1 MPTRLA
7 LPQLRPLDFQLF
19 TGLDVPDPITFVV
32 SPQWCNRPQL
42 YPRQATLLKVIFLR
56 NDLLT
61 EYDHMVLDEWEESF
75 RKSGNNGITPGI
87 RTRMASLA
95 LQGYSYFREVLL
107 VLGRRAGKG
116 YVSALAMSYV
126 LWKFMAKGDPQGHY
140 GIDRDKQL
148 ALFVYAGKKQQAREN
163 LWKDVVAVVRG
174 APCFTPYISRALG
187 ENLTVFAPHDFV
199 RMKKLAKRGIQTVSD
214 LATFTIQPKEAT
226 LMSARGPASCVLAF
240 DEMAHVV
247 NVGANRSAEEVYGCL
262 DPETPV
268 LGADLVWRPLK
279 DVQTGDQVVAIDEY
293 AADGSQRKMRTATVI
308 GKYTVRKKAL
318 RLTFDDGSSVVCS
331 ANHRWLKLSA
341 KGAEW
346 VMAGDPQA
354 DDPVPNRDAAW
365 ALWQQNR
372 GVPGIAADL
381 GLSQHQVRE
390 LLKQRGVELP
400 GGRKS
405 KRDELYP
412 RAARMIA
419 DGAPLREAADQ
430 SGIPYQTLLRWH
442 REAGADPG
450 KNGPKRYHL
459 QVGDKIRY
467 LVDPW
472 ETDDT
477 RDGGWLAG
485 IYDGEGYIN
494 RRQANGKTGA
504 GFQVGVSQNPGVVL
518 QEIQEALDSFGFKY
532 TDVPPSENRPSKA
545 RQLLVRGIEDC
556 LRLLGQLRPHRL
568 LSYHQELWEGR
579 SPRGRGGNTPSKT
592 IVAIEQLPEQELIDL
607 ETSEKTF
614 VANGLISH
622 NSATP
627 SLDQFKLDGFII
639 DPSSPWQQVGQ
650 FYANWQMSLETDE
663 DDEPVYPYMMMLQ
676 LTSWEIYYDW
686 AQAHLLPMFPEDFCG
701 DLDEYVDQAQPG
713 FLPLKGAVQEF
724 DDRMEKLER
733 SNPDTFAV
741 ERRSQWQS
749 VVDAYLDPRKVEA
762 IFHPDLAMRSEAE
775 NLTMRYAG
783 HADPSKVNDNFGLA
797 IAHTIPV
804 GDDSGLMKVRFDL
817 IHHWMPS
824 EFPDNTID
832 YLEVTDRLWDI
843 IWGFKVDEF
852 TFDQHNCLA
861 ADTLIPTTD
870 GLLTLRELVDPGED
884 MGTGELRSVDREVQA
899 QHTTAFAGGGYRKG
913 VAATRKIRTKMGYV
927 IEATP
932 EHRVWVRKAKEKA
945 WHPDREWGWRP
956 AAEIEAGDWV
966 SVRRN
971 NVLATKEADLAFA
984 RPVKNGATSQH
995 WGVFRTSP
1003 TRWEAYG
1010 RKDGQRVQLGY
1021 FATEAEAGAVADDWR
1036 QRNATSHRLTRYPE
1050 TCTPELALA
1059 MGYLVA
1065 EGDVTAKGARF
1076 GNKDREALVSYGNA
1090 LAASF
1095 GGSWDYKY
1103 TDAWQGKHSYGW
1115 VRAGGYLGRY
1125 FTALGV
1131 GGRSQ
1136 EKTVP
1141 PVIRRSPVP
1150 VVSAFLRGLF
1160 EGDGGVTIARQ
1171 DYEEVAFHTTSERLA
1186 HEVQQL
1192 LLALGVFSTN
1202 WSGLYAYKGEKRPYW
1217 RLKVLGPDILDFAE
1231 KVGFDCSRKQAKLA
1245 EAVDRV
1251 LARGDKA
1258 GLRRKNNL
1266 HGDELW
1272 VRVTDIQESEAEC
1285 YDLSVPG
1292 PENFVSNGVIAHN
1305 SAMPIATLA
1314 RRVREHRAPKRM
1326 DVHEETATSQHNW
1339 QVAECFKVA
1348 INQGWVEAP
1357 PYETAELELKFLQL
1371 KTTATTNRVVHQDT
1385 GPVVHDDVAKS
1396 MMEVTWRLLADQVQA
1411 WSKGMLSELKPVFG
1425 QQGGINPY
1433 SRQQAPDQA
1442 LINQLSP
1449 AVRNMVR
1456 GGGLNPARNV
1466 YRRGR
1471 R

>member
-1 MPTRLA
+1 MATRLA

-61 EYDHMVLDEWEESF
+61 EYDHAVLDEWEESF

-247 NVGANRSAEEVYGCL
+247 NVGANRSAEEVY
-262 DPETPV
+262 
-268 LGADLVWRPLK
+268 
-279 DVQTGDQVVAIDEY
+279 
-293 AADGSQRKMRTATVI
+293 S
-308 GKYTVRKKAL
+308 
-318 RLTFDDGSSVVCS
+318 
-331 ANHRWLKLSA
+331 
-341 KGAEW
+341 
-346 VMAGDPQA
+346 
-354 DDPVPNRDAAW
+354 
-365 ALWQQNR
+365 
-372 GVPGIAADL
+372 
-381 GLSQHQVRE
+381 
-390 LLKQRGVELP
+390 
-400 GGRKS
+400 
-405 KRDELYP
+405 
-412 RAARMIA
+412 
-419 DGAPLREAADQ
+419 
-430 SGIPYQTLLRWH
+430 
-442 REAGADPG
+442 
-450 KNGPKRYHL
+450 
-459 QVGDKIRY
+459 
-467 LVDPW
+467 
-472 ETDDT
+472 
-477 RDGGWLAG
+477 
-485 IYDGEGYIN
+485 
-494 RRQANGKTGA
+494 
-504 GFQVGVSQNPGVVL
+504 
-518 QEIQEALDSFGFKY
+518 
-532 TDVPPSENRPSKA
+532 
-545 RQLLVRGIEDC
+545 
-556 LRLLGQLRPHRL
+556 
-568 LSYHQELWEGR
+568 
-579 SPRGRGGNTPSKT
+579 
-592 IVAIEQLPEQELIDL
+592 
-607 ETSEKTF
+607 
-614 VANGLISH
+614 
-622 NSATP
+622 SATP

-701 DLDEYVDQAQPG
+701 DLDEYIDQVQPG

-762 IFHPDLAMRSEAE
+762 IFNADLAMRSEAE

-797 IAHTIPV
+797 IAHTVPL
-804 GDDSGLMKVRFDL
+804 GDDSGLMKVRFDV

-832 YLEVTDRLWDI
+832 YLEVTDRLWDM
-843 IWGFKVDEF
+843 IWAFKVDEF
-852 TFDQHNCLA
+852 TFDQHN
-861 ADTLIPTTD
+861 
-870 GLLTLRELVDPGED
+870 
-884 MGTGELRSVDREVQA
+884 
-899 QHTTAFAGGGYRKG
+899 
-913 VAATRKIRTKMGYV
+913 
-927 IEATP
+927 
-932 EHRVWVRKAKEKA
+932 
-945 WHPDREWGWRP
+945 
-956 AAEIEAGDWV
+956 
-966 SVRRN
+966 
-971 NVLATKEADLAFA
+971 
-984 RPVKNGATSQH
+984 
-995 WGVFRTSP
+995 
-1003 TRWEAYG
+1003 
-1010 RKDGQRVQLGY
+1010 
-1021 FATEAEAGAVADDWR
+1021 
-1036 QRNATSHRLTRYPE
+1036 
-1050 TCTPELALA
+1050 
-1059 MGYLVA
+1059 
-1065 EGDVTAKGARF
+1065 
-1076 GNKDREALVSYGNA
+1076 
-1090 LAASF
+1090 
-1095 GGSWDYKY
+1095 
-1103 TDAWQGKHSYGW
+1103 
-1115 VRAGGYLGRY
+1115 
-1125 FTALGV
+1125 
-1131 GGRSQ
+1131 
-1136 EKTVP
+1136 
-1141 PVIRRSPVP
+1141 
-1150 VVSAFLRGLF
+1150 
-1160 EGDGGVTIARQ
+1160 
-1171 DYEEVAFHTTSERLA
+1171 
-1186 HEVQQL
+1186 
-1192 LLALGVFSTN
+1192 
-1202 WSGLYAYKGEKRPYW
+1202 
-1217 RLKVLGPDILDFAE
+1217 
-1231 KVGFDCSRKQAKLA
+1231 
-1245 EAVDRV
+1245 
-1251 LARGDKA
+1251 
-1258 GLRRKNNL
+1258 
-1266 HGDELW
+1266 
-1272 VRVTDIQESEAEC
+1272 
-1285 YDLSVPG
+1285 
-1292 PENFVSNGVIAHN
+1292 
-1305 SAMPIATLA
+1305 SAMPIATLV

-1326 DVHEETATSQHNW
+1326 DVHEETATAQHNW

-1411 WSKGMLSELKPVFG
+1411 WSRGMLSELKPVFG

-1456 GGGLNPARNV
+1456 GGGLNPARNAH
-1466 YRRGR
+1466 RRGR

>member
-247 NVGANRSAEEVYGCL
+247 NVGANRSAEEVY
-262 DPETPV
+262 
-268 LGADLVWRPLK
+268 
-279 DVQTGDQVVAIDEY
+279 
-293 AADGSQRKMRTATVI
+293 S
-308 GKYTVRKKAL
+308 
-318 RLTFDDGSSVVCS
+318 
-331 ANHRWLKLSA
+331 
-341 KGAEW
+341 
-346 VMAGDPQA
+346 
-354 DDPVPNRDAAW
+354 
-365 ALWQQNR
+365 
-372 GVPGIAADL
+372 
-381 GLSQHQVRE
+381 
-390 LLKQRGVELP
+390 
-400 GGRKS
+400 
-405 KRDELYP
+405 
-412 RAARMIA
+412 
-419 DGAPLREAADQ
+419 
-430 SGIPYQTLLRWH
+430 
-442 REAGADPG
+442 
-450 KNGPKRYHL
+450 
-459 QVGDKIRY
+459 
-467 LVDPW
+467 
-472 ETDDT
+472 
-477 RDGGWLAG
+477 
-485 IYDGEGYIN
+485 
-494 RRQANGKTGA
+494 
-504 GFQVGVSQNPGVVL
+504 
-518 QEIQEALDSFGFKY
+518 
-532 TDVPPSENRPSKA
+532 
-545 RQLLVRGIEDC
+545 
-556 LRLLGQLRPHRL
+556 
-568 LSYHQELWEGR
+568 
-579 SPRGRGGNTPSKT
+579 
-592 IVAIEQLPEQELIDL
+592 
-607 ETSEKTF
+607 
-614 VANGLISH
+614 
-622 NSATP
+622 SATP

-1115 VRAGGYLGRY
+1115 VRAGGHLGRY

>member
-1 MPTRLA
+1 MPSRLA
-7 LPQLRPLDFQLF
+7 LPARLGPLDYDMF
-19 TGLDVPDPITFVV
+19 TGLPVPDPITFVV
-32 SPQWCNRPQL
+32 GSQWCNRPQL

-61 EYDHMVLDEWEESF
+61 EYDHAVIDEWEESF
-75 RKSGNNGITPGI
+75 RKSGDNGITPGI

-116 YVSALAMSYV
+116 YVSALAMAYV
-126 LWKFMAKGDPQGHY
+126 LWRFMAKGDPQGHY

-163 LWKDVVAVVRG
+163 LWKDLVNVVQG
-174 APCFTPYISRALG
+174 APSFTKYISRALG
-187 ENLTVFAPHDFV
+187 ENLTVFAPYDFV
-199 RMKKLAKRGIQTVSD
+199 RLKDLRRRGIATERD
-214 LATFTIQPKEAT
+214 MATFTVQPKEAT

-247 NVGANRSAEEVYGCL
+247 ATGANRSAEQVYGCL

-293 AADGSQRKMRTATVI
+293 AADGSQRKMRTATVT
-308 GKYTVRKKAL
+308 GKHTVRKKAL

-331 ANHRWLKLSA
+331 ANHRWLKLNA

-354 DDPVPNRDAAW
+354 DDPVPARDAAW
-365 ALWQQNR
+365 VLWQQNR
-372 GVPGIAADL
+372 DVPGIAADL

-419 DGAPLREAADQ
+419 DGASLREAADQ
-430 SGIPYQTLLRWH
+430 SGVPYQTLLRWH

-472 ETDDT
+472 EVDDT
-477 RDGGWLAG
+477 REGGWLAG
-485 IYDGEGYIN
+485 IYDGEG
-494 RRQANGKTGA
+494 
-504 GFQVGVSQNPGVVL
+504 
-518 QEIQEALDSFGFKY
+518 
-532 TDVPPSENRPSKA
+532 
-545 RQLLVRGIEDC
+545 
-556 LRLLGQLRPHRL
+556 
-568 LSYHQELWEGR
+568 
-579 SPRGRGGNTPSKT
+579 GRGGNTPSKT
-592 IVAIEQLPEQELIDL
+592 ITAIDQLPEQELIDL

-650 FYANWQMSLETDE
+650 FYANWQMSLALDE
-663 DDEPVYPYMMMLQ
+663 DGEPEHPYMMMLQ
-676 LTSWEIYYDW
+676 LASWEIYYDW
-686 AQAHLLPMFPEDFCG
+686 QQAHLLPMFPEGFAG
-701 DLDEYVDQAQPG
+701 DLDEYLDAPHPP

-724 DDRMEKLER
+724 DERMEKLER
-733 SNPDTFAV
+733 ANPETFAV
-741 ERRSQWQS
+741 ERRSRWQA

-762 IFHPDLAMRSEAE
+762 VFRPELSMRSEAE
-775 NLTMRYAG
+775 NLTTRYAG

-797 IAHTIPV
+797 VAHTVPL
-804 GDDSGLMKVRFDL
+804 DDESGLMKVRFDV
-817 IHHWMPS
+817 IHHWAPS

-843 IWGFKVDEF
+843 IWAFKIDEF

-884 MGTGELRSVDREVQA
+884 MGTGELRFVDREVQA

-913 VAATRKIRTKMGYV
+913 VAVTRKIRTKMGYV

-932 EHRVWVRKAKEKA
+932 EHRVWMRKAKEKA

-971 NVLATKEADLAFA
+971 NVLATKEADLASA

-995 WGVFRTSP
+995 WGVFRKSP

-1010 RKDGQRVQLGY
+1010 RKDGKRVPLGY

-1076 GNKDREALVSYGNA
+1076 GNKDREALVSYGKA

-1095 GGSWDYKY
+1095 GGLWDYKY

-1115 VRAGGYLGRY
+1115 VQAGGHLGRY

-1136 EKTVP
+1136 EKVVP
-1141 PVIRRSPVP
+1141 PVIRRSPAP

-1186 HEVQQL
+1186 HEVHQL

-1305 SAMPIATLA
+1305 SVMPIATLV
-1314 RRVREHRAPKRM
+1314 RRLREHRPPKRM
-1326 DVHEETATSQHNW
+1326 DIHEETSTATHNW

-1357 PYETAELELKFLQL
+1357 EYEMAELELKFLQL

-1385 GPVVHDDVAKS
+1385 GPVIHDDVAKS

-1425 QQGGINPY
+1425 QQGGMNPY
-1433 SRQQAPDQA
+1433 SRMEAPDQS
-1442 LINQLSP
+1442 LVNRLSP
-1449 AVRNMVR
+1449 AARNLVR
-1456 GGGLNPARNV
+1456 GGGLNPARNAH
-1466 YRRGR
+1466 RRGR